1 MDKKFEI
8 GDDVIC
14 RESHLGEDRLW
25 VKAMD
30 ATVGKKLAVI
40 IASDRGNWRCRCE
53 ETGDCFWYMPQW
65 LEPYTPRPKK
75 RRDKPKE
82 FKVGDL
88 VVCKEKHEGEIPWGD
103 RCDQFVGKPMTV
115 VVVAEHGY
123 GCVECVPKDNSHR
136 ERNTVWKTE
145 WLEPY
150 REFKIG
156 DIVIC
161 KKKQESAVSARW
173 VDRMDDTIGKP
184 MKIVGISPSG
194 NLHCK
199 IEGETTWA
207 YLPEWIEHYTEKG
220 NEEMK
225 KDGNNLSPI
234 VVDENV
240 YYGIKEIIS
249 NPAKRATTVIFN
261 DGKIVCVKAGVDVEK
276 PDIYSAVT
284 AAIGIHF
291 AGSNNALK
299 NIISRKTTE
308 LKPKRKGTR
317 KEFTVEAGD
326 LVKLTRKAQKDAVYP
341 ARIVDG
347 KDHPL
352 LSVRIEKNADREMV
366 VTEVVKDGDKT
377 IAYVNV
383 PEKLKEFEYKIP
395 VEALRITRKG
405 E

>member
-1 MDKKFEI
+1 MDKKFEV

-14 RESHLGEDRLW
+14 RESHLGENSLW
-25 VKAMD
+25 VKAME
-30 ATVGKKLAVI
+30 ATVGKKLAVLRV
-40 IASDRGNWRCRCE
+40 SDHGNWWCRCE

-65 LEPYTPRPKK
+65 LEPYPKK
-75 RRDKPKE
+75 RRKPKV

-88 VVCKEKHEGEIPWGD
+88 VVCKEKHDGEQPWGG
-103 RCDQFVGKPMTV
+103 RCDTLVGKPMTV
-115 VVVAEHGY
+115 VAVNDYE
-123 GCVECVPKDNSHR
+123 CVECVPKGNPLG
-136 ERNTVWKTE
+136 ERNTVWKTK

-150 REFKIG
+150 IKFEIG

-161 KKKQESAVSARW
+161 KKRHESAESAAW
-173 VDRMDDTIGKP
+173 IDKMDVTIGKP
-184 MKIVGISPSG
+184 MKIVWMAPSG

-199 IEGETTWA
+199 IDGSPTYA
-207 YLPEWIEHYTEKG
+207 YIPEWIEHYTEKG

-225 KDGNNLSPI
+225 KDGNNASPI

-299 NIISRKTTE
+299 NIISKKTTE

-317 KEFTVEAGD
+317 KEFTIEAGD
-326 LVKLTRKAQKDAVYP
+326 LVKLTRKAQKDAVFS
-341 ARIVDG
+341 ARTVDG
-347 KDHPL
+347 EPHPL
-352 LSVRIEKNADREMV
+352 LSVRIEKDADREML
-366 VTEVVKDGDKT
+366 VTEVTKEDDKT
-377 IAYVNV
+377 VAYVNV
-383 PEKLKEFEYKIP
+383 PEKLKDFEYKIP
-395 VEALRITRKG
+395 VEFLRITRKG
-405 E
+405 R